1 MTMTI
6 VNNPVITK
14 SLGELNKNINR
25 MGKVLACAASGM
37 KINGA
42 SDDASGY
49 SISEKMQVQ
58 LRALEQDIQ
67 NTKTGKNLLNV
78 AAGGIDSIVHELR
91 SLKELA
97 INAANDHNTD
107 IDRLTIQKEFDQRM
121 EDINDIAS
129 TTNYNGRLLLNG
141 DYERWRRVL
150 APDSIVG
157 PGSST
162 VSTGVMEPNDPPT
175 IISSGPYTI
184 SSAGVYV
191 LGPGFTGEI
200 NIANNLV
207 GVKIKQATSSTLY
220 NVFING
226 PTNGNAN
233 LWIEGLNIQNST
245 DKSWIKFSNS
255 NNVLSIKGSNT
266 FSYYPNTTVMNAL
279 IHTGD
284 ELTLEGSGSLE
295 MCIGDPRGAIIGT
308 NANEITNS
316 NITINS
322 GNYILTAAYSRATPV
337 GGGAGAMIGS
347 GWNGQIGDITVNGGD
362 FDILT
367 CGGGSNL
374 GAGNGGTTGN
384 ITMRNA
390 NFVGVTDDGAC
401 IGSGGFNSKVGN
413 ISIENCFINVQS
425 KPVTPGYTEA
435 ATTNAGG
442 GAGIGSGFAW
452 NKGFCDTGDINI
464 KNSTVYASS
473 TKGAGIGSGQKSH
486 AGNIYIENMQGEIT
500 SKKGEAIG
508 KGLDGTVGDIIIN
521 EGEIT
526 YTETITLGKP
536 LVIHT
541 GPRANQALYCYIPNM
556 HTKNMGLDD
565 VSVTT
570 RQQAVDSLA
579 KLDEAINY
587 ALDAATDMGA
597 YIQELDAT
605 EDTLTINSQ
614 NTQAS
619 ESTIRDADMA
629 KTTLEYAKA
638 NILSQTSQTVLAQA
652 NQTPASVLSLLS

>member
-1 MTMTI
+1 
-6 VNNPVITK
+6 
-14 SLGELNKNINR
+14 
-25 MGKVLACAASGM
+25 
-37 KINGA
+37 
-42 SDDASGY
+42 
-49 SISEKMQVQ
+49 
-58 LRALEQDIQ
+58 
-67 NTKTGKNLLNV
+67 
-78 AAGGIDSIVHELR
+78 
-91 SLKELA
+91 
-97 INAANDHNTD
+97 
-107 IDRLTIQKEFDQRM
+107 
-121 EDINDIAS
+121 
-129 TTNYNGRLLLNG
+129 
-141 DYERWRRVL
+141 
-150 APDSIVG
+150 
-157 PGSST
+157 
-162 VSTGVMEPNDPPT
+162 
-175 IISSGPYTI
+175 
-184 SSAGVYV
+184 
-191 LGPGFTGEI
+191 
-200 NIANNLV
+200 
-207 GVKIKQATSSTLY
+207 
-220 NVFING
+220 
-226 PTNGNAN
+226 
-233 LWIEGLNIQNST
+233 
-245 DKSWIKFSNS
+245 
-255 NNVLSIKGSNT
+255 
-266 FSYYPNTTVMNAL
+266 MNAL

-322 GNYILTAAYSRATPV
+322 GNYILTAAYSRANPV

-347 GWNGQIGDITVNGGD
+347 GWNGQIGDITVNGGN
-362 FDILT
+362 FDILS

-374 GAGNGGTTGN
+374 GSGNGGTAGN
-384 ITMRNA
+384 ITMKNA
-390 NFVGVTDDGAC
+390 NFVGVNDDGAC
-401 IGSGGFNSKVGN
+401 IGSGVQHSKVGN
-413 ISIENCFINVQS
+413 ISIENCFINVQN
-425 KPVTPGYTEA
+425 KPVTPGYTETA
-435 ATTNAGG
+435 VYSSGA
-442 GAGIGSGFAW
+442 GAGIGSGFSMNSLPAEA
-452 NKGFCDTGDINI
+452 GDISI

-473 TKGAGIGSGQKSH
+473 NKGAGIGSGQNGH

-500 SKKGEAIG
+500 SKRGESIG

-521 EGEIT
+521 ESEIT

-614 NTQAS
+614 NTQTS

-629 KTTLEYAKA
+629 KMVLCQDLVQHKMRNFNYFQLTNSDSLATLA
-638 NILSQTSQTVLAQA
+638 L
-652 NQTPASVLSLLS
+652 